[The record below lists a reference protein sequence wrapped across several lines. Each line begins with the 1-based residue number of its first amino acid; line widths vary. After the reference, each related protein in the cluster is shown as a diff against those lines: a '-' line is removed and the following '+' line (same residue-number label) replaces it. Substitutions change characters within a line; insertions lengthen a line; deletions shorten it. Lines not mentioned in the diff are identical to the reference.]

1 MPFAFLQTMIIVYL
15 VLGSCRV
22 GSLESTVLAKGKL
35 FKGSCR
41 VGSLEIKAQ
50 PNEVASHGSCR
61 VGS

>member
-1 MPFAFLQTMIIVYL
+1 MLKRYQKKGFLKLQMPFAFLQTMIIVYL
-15 VLGSCRV
+15 VL
-22 GSLESTVLAKGKL
+22 
-35 FKGSCR
+35 GSCR